1 MSREETDSRAQA
13 DRAATVRERLRCR
26 SSSANRPLSDGRGSA
41 GVARLPY
48 SAFAVLGMLLVLTA
62 CKTLVSHDVAATV
75 NGRPITYA
83 DLDREIAIQ
92 PNAMAGNQP
101 ADQGMALRLE
111 ILRGLID
118 KEILLQRAEKAGLLA
133 VDADVEARY
142 NELHAPYGKEDF
154 LKQLQAR
161 KMTESDFKAQIR
173 KELSIQKLFNKEI
186 GSHISISDQDVA
198 NLYNANKASY
208 NVAEARVHLAQILVT
223 PIAGTN
229 VHNLKADKAQN
240 EEQAKKK
247 IEMIAMRL
255 RQGDDFAVLAQ
266 NYSEDPGSAA
276 NGGDMGFI
284 PESALNNA
292 APELRRVI
300 MTAPSG
306 QITPVIHTAEGYR
319 LIKVIAKEAAG
330 ERQLNDPR
338 VQEDIRSSLFNL
350 RDQLWRDAYIESSRN
365 EAKVVNYFAQ
375 SILAN
380 RDKH

>member
-1 MSREETDSRAQA
+1 MSIRQV
-13 DRAATVRERLRCR
+13 TVHDACTLAR
-26 SSSANRPLSDGRGSA
+26 SSKNKWAA
-41 GVARLPY
+41 GALCI
-48 SAFAVLGMLLVLTA
+48 LLALTA
-62 CKTLVSHDVAATV
+62 CRTPVSSDVAATV

-83 DLDREIAIQ
+83 DLDR
-92 PNAMAGNQP
+92 AMATQSNTTAP
-101 ADQGMALRLE
+101 NPSDDQGTALKLE
-111 ILRGLID
+111 ILRALID

-142 NELHAPYGKEDF
+142 NEVHAPYSKEDF
-154 LKQLQAR
+154 QKQLQSR

-198 NLYNANKASY
+198 SFYNANKASF
-208 NVAEARVHLAQILVT
+208 NQAEARVHLAQILVT
-223 PIAGTN
+223 PEASTN
-229 VHNLKADKAQN
+229 VHNLKSDKAQN

-255 RQGDDFAVLAQ
+255 REGDDFAVLAQ

-284 PESALNNA
+284 PESALANA
-292 APELRRVI
+292 AEELRRVI
-300 MTAPSG
+300 MTMPSG
-306 QITPVIHTAEGYR
+306 QITPVIHTTEGYR
-319 LIKVIAKEAAG
+319 LIKVIAKEPAG
-330 ERQLNDPR
+330 QRELNDPR
-338 VQEDIRSSLFNL
+338 VQEGIRAQLFNL

-375 SILAN
+375 SILAG

>member
-1 MSREETDSRAQA
+1 M
-13 DRAATVRERLRCR
+13 LC
-26 SSSANRPLSDGRGSA
+26 L
-41 GVARLPY
+41 
-48 SAFAVLGMLLVLTA
+48 LLVLAA
-62 CKTLVSHDVAATV
+62 CKTPVSNDVAATV

-83 DLDREIAIQ
+83 DLDREMATQSNSMAPTQ
-92 PNAMAGNQP
+92 PD
-101 ADQGMALRLE
+101 DQGTALKLE
-111 ILRGLID
+111 ILRALID
-118 KEILLQRAEKAGLLA
+118 REILLQRAEKAGLLA

-142 NELHAPYGKEDF
+142 NEVHAPYSKEDF
-154 LKQLQAR
+154 QKQLQAR
-161 KMTESDFKAQIR
+161 KMTENDFKAQIR

-198 NLYNANKASY
+198 NFYNANKASF

-223 PIAGTN
+223 PAASTN
-229 VHNLKADKAQN
+229 IHNLKGDKAQN
-240 EEQAKKK
+240 EDQAKKK
-247 IEMIAMRL
+247 IEMLQMRL
-255 RQGDDFAVLAQ
+255 KQGDDFAVLAQ

-284 PESALNNA
+284 PESALGNA

-300 MTAPSG
+300 MTIVPG
-306 QITPVIHTAEGYR
+306 QITPVIHTSEGYR
-319 LIKVIAKEAAG
+319 LIKVIAKEPAG

-338 VQEDIRSSLFNL
+338 VQESIRAQLFNL

-365 EAKVVNYFAQ
+365 EAKVMNYFAQ